1 MDIRSSDGRSL
12 LLKYVSSYVTEMHD
26 HKLLKGW
33 IFFIW
38 SLHKKWTFSSIISSI
53 NMTKL
58 PISLHLLKKSFIEN
72 SCRNRL
78 SNNFQIC
85 FKALIQRPHIL
96 QLLYIVYSRK
106 NFYIYI
112 YIYMPFSKS
121 NNFSYMNDNLILC
134 PYFFA
139 ITF

>member
-1 MDIRSSDGRSL
+1 
-12 LLKYVSSYVTEMHD
+12 
-26 HKLLKGW
+26 
-33 IFFIW
+33 
-38 SLHKKWTFSSIISSI
+38 
-53 NMTKL
+53 MTKL